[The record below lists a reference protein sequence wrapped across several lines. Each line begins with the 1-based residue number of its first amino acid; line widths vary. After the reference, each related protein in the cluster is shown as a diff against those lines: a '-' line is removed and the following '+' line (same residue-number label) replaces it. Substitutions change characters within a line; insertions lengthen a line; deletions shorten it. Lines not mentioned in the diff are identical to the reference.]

1 MSRKEY
7 TSNSLVGGS
16 SPPSSTTKTRYL
28 TYLHNRRDRCC
39 RLKAEYDKR
48 RGSDDGWAEPVRDGV
63 REQKHRGIHKCREVA
78 IGKAANRW
86 GLQRKMN
93 DAQSYYLA
101 NRGPGL
107 WCTMICWRRGK
118 LILIHEVV
126 MGHLAV
132 ASPQAIAMVNSEHN
146 FGVIL
151 Y

>member
-16 SPPSSTTKTRYL
+16 SPPSSTTK
-28 TYLHNRRDRCC
+28 RDIWHVYITG
-39 RLKAEYDKR
+39 KTGAADSKQNYDKR

-63 REQKHRGIHKCREVA
+63 REQKHRGIHKCREVE

-118 LILIHEVV
+118 LILIHEDCN
-126 MGHLAV
+126 GPLAV